1 MIPTHPRESLSN
13 PDCPQCGKPLSKVEY
28 PENSMLNQY
37 QFDAVRAGDWFCVH
51 CKGTEAKSGWKYWWN
66 KDINDSADKIP
77 PSAVPRESLYVIE
90 DSLQQ
95 LADTRAAAEAD
106 GDTEALKVID
116 QLEFNYLLQRGEK
129 IDSYAGLIH
138 KREDT
143 ADLCEK
149 EAARLLDR
157 AKAARN
163 DVARLKQT
171 ALTVMQQFDV
181 KELSTPTNTIRRQKN
196 GGLQPLEIALNAA
209 GVPDEYLRVTVSLP
223 LVQWRAM
230 AAAFEDDP
238 GMARVHEQLTK
249 YPETERIREALK
261 QRVKCPECNG
271 LGASHNNSAAS
282 PCPRCGRE
290 GTIPQTIPGTK
301 LLERG
306 EHVRVL

>member
-1 MIPTHPRESLSN
+1 MTATHPRESL
-13 PDCPQCGKPLSKVEY
+13 
-28 PENSMLNQY
+28 Y
-37 QFDAVRAGDWFCVH
+37 Q
-51 CKGTEAKSGWKYWWN
+51 
-66 KDINDSADKIP
+66 
-77 PSAVPRESLYVIE
+77 IE

-95 LADTRAAAEAD
+95 LADARAAAEAD

-138 KREDT
+138 RREDT

-171 ALTVMQQFDV
+171 ALTVMQKFDV

-196 GGLQPLEIALNAA
+196 GGVQALEI
-209 GVPDEYLRVTVSLP
+209 GSLP
-223 LVQWRAM
+223 DVPAEYGIACITMPVLLWRETLRACSADLVNRI
-230 AAAFEDDP
+230 AA
-238 GMARVHEQLTK
+238 VTK
-249 YPETERIREALK
+249 ERKEANTEAIREALK
-261 QRVKCPECNG
+261 QRIKCPKCKGERVGSHNDPDQCMHCNG
-271 LGASHNNSAAS
+271 A
-282 PCPRCGRE
+282 
-290 GTIPQTIPGTK
+290 GTVPQTIPGVK

-306 EHVRVL
+306 EHVRVI